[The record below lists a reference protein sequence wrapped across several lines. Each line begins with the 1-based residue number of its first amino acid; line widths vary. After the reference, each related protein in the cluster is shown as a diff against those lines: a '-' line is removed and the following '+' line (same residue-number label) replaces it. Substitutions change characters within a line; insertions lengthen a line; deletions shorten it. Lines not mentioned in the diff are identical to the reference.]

1 MKKVVIIGAGFGGLN
16 AAKIL
21 AGNKDFSI
29 TILDKENH
37 HLFKPLLYQVASA
50 GLNESDIAYPIRS
63 IFAKNE
69 NVKVFK
75 ENVVDIDGESKK
87 VITDSKIHEYDYLI
101 IACGAVENYFKNSN
115 WISFAPPLQKLSHAQ
130 HLRNKILNAFEM
142 AEKSEDD
149 EERKKHLTFVIVGG
163 GPTGVELAGAIGEI
177 TRITLT
183 KDFRNI
189 DPSLSRII
197 LIEANNTILRSF
209 DKKLIKKALRDL
221 ESLGVQIWNS
231 SKVTDIREDSISIA
245 SETLKTSTIMW
256 AAGTMANSLAERIHC
271 DKDQMGKILVEND
284 LSLNQF
290 PDVYAVGDI
299 VHFEQNGRVL
309 PGLAPVA
316 MQQGKYA
323 AKVILKREAGKPYK
337 PFKYRDKG
345 QLATIGRSKAIAEIK
360 RFKVS
365 GTLAW
370 ITWLFVHV
378 LYLTGFK
385 NRMLVMLQW
394 AWSYFTFKKGARII
408 IDK

>member
-21 AGNKDFSI
+21 AGNKNLNI

-75 ENVVDIDGESKK
+75 ENVVDIDSHSKN

-101 IACGAVENYFKNSN
+101 IVCGAVENYFNNSN
-115 WISFAPPLQKLSHAQ
+115 RISFAPPLQKLSHAQ

-142 AEKSEDD
+142 AEKSED
-149 EERKKHLTFVIVGG
+149 EEEKKKHLTFVIVGG

-221 ESLGVQIWNS
+221 ESLGVQIWNN
-231 SKVTDIREDSISIA
+231 SKVTDIREGSISIA

-256 AAGTMANSLAERIHC
+256 AAGTKANSLVEKIYC

-284 LSLNQF
+284 LSIKQF
-290 PDVYAVGDI
+290 PDAYAVGDI
-299 VHFEQNGRVL
+299 VHFEQSGRVL

-323 AKVILKREAGKPYK
+323 AKTILKREAGKPYK

-365 GTLAW
+365 GTFAW
-370 ITWLFVHV
+370 ITWLFIHV

>member
-1 MKKVVIIGAGFGGLN
+1 MKKIVIIGAGFGGLN

-21 AGNKDFSI
+21 ADNKDFSI

-63 IFAKNE
+63 IFAKNN

-75 ENVVDIDGESKK
+75 ENVVDIDAESKK

-101 IACGAVENYFKNSN
+101 IACGAVENYFKNDD
-115 WISFAPPLQKLSHAQ
+115 WITFAPPLQKLSHAQ
-130 HLRNKILNAFEM
+130 YLRNKILNAFEM
-142 AEKSEDD
+142 AEKSEN
-149 EERKKHLTFVIVGG
+149 EEEKKKHLTFVIVGG

-177 TRITLT
+177 TRMTLS

-197 LIEANNTILRSF
+197 LIEANTTILRSF

-231 SKVTDIREDSISIA
+231 SKVTDIREDSISIGN
-245 SETLKTSTIMW
+245 ETLKTSTIMW
-256 AAGTMANSLAERIHC
+256 AAGTKANSLVEKIHC
-271 DKDQMGKILVEND
+271 DKDMTGKIMVEND
-284 LSLNQF
+284 LSINQF

-316 MQQGKYA
+316 MQQGKYVARAILRREA
-323 AKVILKREAGKPYK
+323 AKPCK

-365 GTLAW
+365 GTFAW
-370 ITWLFVHV
+370 ITWLFIHV

-394 AWSYFTFKKGARII
+394 AWSYFTFKKGSRII

>member
-1 MKKVVIIGAGFGGLN
+1 MKQIVIIGAGFGGLN

-21 AGNKDFSI
+21 AGNKDFNI

-63 IFAKNE
+63 IFAKYK

-87 VITDSKIHEYDYLI
+87 VITGSKIHQYDYLI
-101 IACGAVENYFKNSN
+101 IACGAVENYFKNTN
-115 WISFAPPLQKLSHAQ
+115 WVNFAPPLQKLSHAQ

-142 AEKSEDD
+142 AEKSKDE

-183 KDFRNI
+183 KEFRNI

-221 ESLGVQIWNS
+221 ESLGVQVWTNS
-231 SKVTDIREDSISIA
+231 RVTDISGDYINIA
-245 SETLKTSTIMW
+245 NETIKTSTIMW
-256 AAGTMANSLAERIHC
+256 AAGTMANSLAEKINC

-370 ITWLFVHV
+370 ITWLFVHI

>member
-21 AGNKDFSI
+21 AGNKNLNI

-75 ENVVDIDGESKK
+75 ENVVDIDSHSKN

-142 AEKSEDD
+142 AEKSED
-149 EERKKHLTFVIVGG
+149 EEEKKKHLTFVIVGG

-221 ESLGVQIWNS
+221 ESLGVQVWNS
-231 SKVTDIREDSISIA
+231 SKVTDIRKDSISIA

-256 AAGTMANSLAERIHC
+256 AAGTKANSLVEKIYC
-271 DKDQMGKILVEND
+271 DKDQMGKILVEKD
-284 LSLNQF
+284 LSIKQF

-316 MQQGKYA
+316 MQQGKHV
-323 AKVILKREAGKPYK
+323 AKTILKREAGKPYK

-365 GTLAW
+365 GTFAW

>member
-1 MKKVVIIGAGFGGLN
+1 
-16 AAKIL
+16 
-21 AGNKDFSI
+21 
-29 TILDKENH
+29 
-37 HLFKPLLYQVASA
+37 
-50 GLNESDIAYPIRS
+50 
-63 IFAKNE
+63 
-69 NVKVFK
+69 
-75 ENVVDIDGESKK
+75 
-87 VITDSKIHEYDYLI
+87 
-101 IACGAVENYFKNSN
+101 
-115 WISFAPPLQKLSHAQ
+115 
-130 HLRNKILNAFEM
+130 
-142 AEKSEDD
+142 
-149 EERKKHLTFVIVGG
+149 
-163 GPTGVELAGAIGEI
+163 
-177 TRITLT
+177 
-183 KDFRNI
+183 
-189 DPSLSRII
+189 
-197 LIEANNTILRSF
+197 
-209 DKKLIKKALRDL
+209 
-221 ESLGVQIWNS
+221 
-231 SKVTDIREDSISIA
+231 
-245 SETLKTSTIMW
+245 
-256 AAGTMANSLAERIHC
+256 MANSLAEKINC

-309 PGLAPVA
+309 LGLAPVA

-370 ITWLFVHV
+370 ITWLFVHI